1 MQSTAHL
8 RSVLLG
14 TALVAVSLLVTLASA
29 AQSLGQPASKVSPA
43 RTSQLPRTP
52 TTVLPQQPASSSDCQ
67 TPPCSATASA
77 APAASRPHRATITF
91 ADGQLTVAANDS
103 SLHQILRSISVS
115 TGMTINGG
123 VAEQRVFG
131 TYGPA
136 DPSTI
141 LSTLL
146 DGTGVNMLLRDGP
159 NHVPAELTLTQ
170 RSGGPTPAP
179 ITPQDDQ
186 IGIETPPPTQPQQ
199 RVIQPQSSQ
208 AAATQK
214 DPSTSGPPS
223 IAQPANNV
231 LGNPNNT
238 TPTASQIP
246 TTNSVPVDALPT
258 PSTTVQTQ
266 QGIVDTPNPPPAGS
280 TAPTADSIYQQ
291 LLQLQKAKAAAA
303 GSPTAPSTTP
313 PPQ

>member
-1 MQSTAHL
+1 MHSAANL
-8 RSVLLG
+8 RS
-14 TALVAVSLLVTLASA
+14 TFF
-29 AQSLGQPASKVSPA
+29 
-43 RTSQLPRTP
+43 
-52 TTVLPQQPASSSDCQ
+52 
-67 TPPCSATASA
+67 ATASA
-77 APAASRPHRATITF
+77 AVVLLLSIAASAQSLPPNLPTALAQPPASPTNCLQPPCNATLSAAPAATRPHRATVTF

-103 SLHQILRSISVS
+103 SLHQILRNIAVS

-131 TYGPA
+131 TYGPD
-136 DPSTI
+136 DPSTV
-141 LSTLL
+141 LATLL
-146 DGTGVNMLLRDGP
+146 DGTGVNMLLKDGP

-170 RSGGPTPAP
+170 RSGGPTPLP

-186 IGIETPPPTQPQQ
+186 IGLDTPPPAAAPQPVAQPQPS
-199 RVIQPQSSQ
+199 R
-208 AAATQK
+208 AATPPA
-214 DPSTSGPPS
+214 PSTSVPAS
-223 IAQPANNV
+223 IPQPANNV

-246 TTNSVPVDALPT
+246 TTNSVPLDAIPT

-280 TAPTADSIYQQ
+280 TSPTADSIYQQ
-291 LLQLQKAKAAAA
+291 LLQLQKAKAAA
-303 GSPTAPSTTP
+303 GSPAAPSTTP

>member
-1 MQSTAHL
+1 MQSAANSRRTFFGTAPVAVALLVSLSSPAQNPAGL
-8 RSVLLG
+8 RSQ
-14 TALVAVSLLVTLASA
+14 VAPA
-29 AQSLGQPASKVSPA
+29 AQP
-43 RTSQLPRTP
+43 RTSQLPPNLP
-52 TTVLPQQPASSSDCQ
+52 TALPQAPPSNCEQ
-67 TPPCSATASA
+67 PPCNATPSA
-77 APAASRPHRATITF
+77 APAASRPHRATVSF

-103 SLHQILRSISVS
+103 SLHQILRSIAVS

-146 DGTGVNMLLRDGP
+146 DGTGVNMLLKNGP
-159 NHVPAELTLTQ
+159 NQVPLELILTQ

-186 IGIETPPPTQPQQ
+186 IGLETPTPAANPQPANRTQP
-199 RVIQPQSSQ
+199 SQ
-208 AAATQK
+208 AIATPA
-214 DPSTSGPPS
+214 PSTSAPAS
-223 IAQPANNV
+223 IPQPANNV
-231 LGNPNNT
+231 LGNPNNR
-238 TPTASQIP
+238 TPTASEIP

-258 PSTTVQTQ
+258 PSTTVQTR

-280 TAPTADSIYQQ
+280 TPSTADSIYQQ
-291 LLQLQKAKAAAA
+291 LLQLQKAKAAA
-303 GSPTAPSTTP
+303 SPAQPSTP
-313 PPQ
+313 PAPPQ